1 MMLLKMPLFSPIS
14 LSVLKL
20 LDIIKFFAELTDID
34 YTGVEKLVQ
43 LQSCQAMVRGKNE
56 RNEMKNE
63 TLKLNATLNRETEKA
78 VLMDCEIDTNTGLSH
93 AKVWFP
99 KSRTELCEGGIEIES
114 WLYNAKADEMNGN
127 FICFIELAATAA

>member
-1 MMLLKMPLFSPIS
+1 MLKMPLFSPIS

-56 RNEMKNE
+56 RTKDENSY
-63 TLKLNATLNRETEKA
+63 LRIKLPWGER
-78 VLMDCEIDTNTGLSH
+78 
-93 AKVWFP
+93 
-99 KSRTELCEGGIEIES
+99 SRT
-114 WLYNAKADEMNGN
+114 
-127 FICFIELAATAA
+127 T